1 MVRIIKQFDDH
12 FYKLNLHF
20 TCLLNSCKCIGV
32 FFRSQVPLRV
42 QSILKTQNFKP
53 DGILNTFLENVSRFS
68 SLIMGFWTINVRWF
82 FSMKFHYKKNFV
94 IKHRATKGSIMV
106 RGLNLHMNNL
116 DVLVNKCNSR
126 SSLQMTLEL
135 IKLGSFIYKKNKRL
149 ITMFLSNSLVICR
162 GIHR

>member
-1 MVRIIKQFDDH
+1 MIFLYEI
-12 FYKLNLHF
+12 
-20 TCLLNSCKCIGV
+20 
-32 FFRSQVPLRV
+32 PL
-42 QSILKTQNFKP
+42 Q
-53 DGILNTFLENVSRFS
+53 
-68 SLIMGFWTINVRWF
+68 
-82 FSMKFHYKKNFV
+82 KNFE

-106 RGLNLHMNNL
+106 RGLNLHIDNL

-135 IKLGSFIYKKNKRL
+135 IKSGSFIYKKNKRL

>member
-1 MVRIIKQFDDH
+1 M
-12 FYKLNLHF
+12 YW
-20 TCLLNSCKCIGV
+20 V

-82 FSMKFHYKKNFV
+82 FSMKFHYKKKKFE

-106 RGLNLHMNNL
+106 RGLNPHINNL

-135 IKLGSFIYKKNKRL
+135 IKSGSFIHRKNKRL